1 MAVPTP
7 ESLAMNCEMKCDMC
21 KESVNY
27 GDDYRTHLQFA
38 HSVTNNFPFFGSAQ
52 KGVDDTKSVMTP
64 AGRMNRSKQHNI
76 RTEAHFVQSLPEGCS
91 ELDSVLRCSNYLPS
105 WHPHKCHLELRD
117 ILGSGISAT
126 FWDMKESGSNQAG
139 RGAGPRTGDEFFAQ

>member
-1 MAVPTP
+1 
-7 ESLAMNCEMKCDMC
+7 
-21 KESVNY
+21 
-27 GDDYRTHLQFA
+27 
-38 HSVTNNFPFFGSAQ
+38 
-52 KGVDDTKSVMTP
+52 MTP

-105 WHPHKCHLELRD
+105 WHPHKYHLQLRD

-126 FWDMKESGSNQAG
+126 FWDMKESGKVLETSQKFCFNDTLRFHYCFHFRSVLKEAELFQPWEVTSARCNQLRSSTGLEVVQIKQKGAQD
-139 RGAGPRTGDEFFAQ
+139 RGGALDEPFAQ